1 MVHEIEI
8 VKKRLII
15 LSLQL
20 RQEDQW
26 VVNLSKNQSCLRE
39 ELEKSIFL
47 LLTFTA
53 WGDKDGGGYTL
64 AGA

>member
-53 WGDKDGGGYTL
+53 
-64 AGA
+64 